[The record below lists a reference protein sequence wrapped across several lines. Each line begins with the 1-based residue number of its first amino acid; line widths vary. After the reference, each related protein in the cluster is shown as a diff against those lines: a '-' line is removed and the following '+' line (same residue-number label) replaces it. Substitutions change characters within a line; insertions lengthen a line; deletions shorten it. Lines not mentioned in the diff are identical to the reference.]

1 MQTKTLAIGG
11 AAVVAVTVAGAII
24 LRPIQDNMRA
34 GQNGDAAPQEQTIN
48 GADPM
53 VVAVVTPEGE
63 AAASPE
69 PTIPV
74 ILPEMTQRRFEPDGA
89 FLVSGTAAPQQ
100 PLAVMIDGTEVER
113 VDVGADGSFLVIGF
127 LGFSDSPRI
136 MTLVVDPDGAA
147 LVAERTFIFD
157 ANPAPVVAQDPV
169 AIDTTTVESAVDG
182 EPPTIEITE
191 NDQDTPEPA
200 PVVAKN
206 SVVTEATTVESAVD
220 GEPLT
225 IEITENNQDTPEPAP
240 TQDTAAPAAAVDTVG
255 VAQAVDTAIPDAA
268 PATPAILAISGD
280 GVEIVQPA
288 MPADTPP
295 EVMSNVA
302 LDTIT
307 YDPQG
312 EVVLQGRALGQGF
325 VQVYVDNMPV
335 SRLPVDAQGRWR
347 GDLPDVD
354 TGVYTLRIDEI
365 DSAGDV
371 VSRIETPFLREDPA
385 AIVETMAAEI
395 GSPEFNIAT
404 RTIQPGNTLWAIAEE
419 RYGSGV
425 LYVNVFEANKDR
437 IRDPDLIYPGQVFLM
452 PEVGLAE
459 DDS

>member
-1 MQTKTLAIGG
+1 
-11 AAVVAVTVAGAII
+11 
-24 LRPIQDNMRA
+24 
-34 GQNGDAAPQEQTIN
+34 
-48 GADPM
+48 
-53 VVAVVTPEGE
+53 
-63 AAASPE
+63 
-69 PTIPV
+69 
-74 ILPEMTQRRFEPDGA
+74 
-89 FLVSGTAAPQQ
+89 
-100 PLAVMIDGTEVER
+100 
-113 VDVGADGSFLVIGF
+113 
-127 LGFSDSPRI
+127 
-136 MTLVVDPDGAA
+136 
-147 LVAERTFIFD
+147 VAERTFIFD
-157 ANPAPVVAQDPV
+157 ANPAPIVAQDPV
-169 AIDTTTVESAVDG
+169 AIETTTVD
-182 EPPTIEITE
+182 
-191 NDQDTPEPA
+191 
-200 PVVAKN
+200 
-206 SVVTEATTVESAVD
+206 SAVD

-280 GVEIVQPA
+280 GIEIVQPA

-354 TGVYTLRIDEI
+354 TGVYTLRIDDI
-365 DSAGDV
+365 DSARDV

-385 AIVETMAAEI
+385 AIVETMAAEV
-395 GSPEFNIAT
+395 GSPEFSIAT